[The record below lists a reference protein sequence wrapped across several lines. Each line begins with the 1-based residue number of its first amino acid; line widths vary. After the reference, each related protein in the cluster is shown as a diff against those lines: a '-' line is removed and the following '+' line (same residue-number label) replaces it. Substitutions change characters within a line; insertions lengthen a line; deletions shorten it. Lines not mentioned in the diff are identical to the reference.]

1 MAHNS
6 LKIAKWGNGQGIRL
20 PMAVM
25 KLLSLKVGDELPMKV
40 QNETIVLVPKK
51 EKKLALAERFANYD
65 GPTEQKEIW
74 SDEIVGKE
82 EI

>member
-1 MAHNS
+1 MTQNT
-6 LKIAKWGNGQGIRL
+6 LKIGD
-20 PMAVM
+20 
-25 KLLSLKVGDELPMKV
+25 KLQLTV

-51 EKKLALAERFANYD
+51 EKKLTLAERFANYD
-65 GPTEQKEIW
+65 GPNEQKEIW

>member
-1 MAHNS
+1 MTQNS

-25 KLLSLKVGDELPMKV
+25 KLLSLKAGDELQMKV

-51 EKKLALAERFANYD
+51 EKKLTLAERFANYVFMNLRNSIK
-65 GPTEQKEIW
+65 TKMKRLNI
-74 SDEIVGKE
+74 SK
-82 EI
+82 

>member
-1 MAHNS
+1 MAQNS

-25 KLLSLKVGDELPMKV
+25 KLLSLKVGDEHQKV

-51 EKKLALAERFANYD
+51 EKK
-65 GPTEQKEIW
+65 
-74 SDEIVGKE
+74 
-82 EI
+82 

>member
-1 MAHNS
+1 MAQNS

-25 KLLSLKVGDELPMKV
+25 KLLSLKVGDELQMKV

-51 EKKLALAERFANYD
+51 EKKLGLTD
-65 GPTEQKEIW
+65 TL
-74 SDEIVGKE
+74 VTC
-82 EI
+82 

>member
-1 MAHNS
+1 MAQNS

-25 KLLSLKVGDELPMKV
+25 KLLSLKVGDEHQKV

-51 EKKLALAERFANYD
+51 EKKITLAERFANYD

>member
-1 MAHNS
+1 MTQNS

-25 KLLSLKVGDELPMKV
+25 KLLSLKAGDELQMTV

-51 EKKLALAERFANYD
+51 EKKIN
-65 GPTEQKEIW
+65 I
-74 SDEIVGKE
+74 S
-82 EI
+82 

>member
-1 MAHNS
+1 MTQNS

-20 PMAVM
+20 TMAVM
-25 KLLSLKVGDELPMKV
+25 NLISLKAGDEIQMKD
-40 QNETIVLVPKK
+40 QKETIVLVPKK
-51 EKKLALAERFANYD
+51 EKKLTLAKRFANYD

>member
-1 MAHNS
+1 MAQNS

-25 KLLSLKVGDELPMKV
+25 KLLSLKVGDELQMKV

-51 EKKLALAERFANYD
+51 EKKLAIPERFANYD

>member
-1 MAHNS
+1 MAQNS

-25 KLLSLKVGDELPMKV
+25 KLLSLKVGDELQMKV

-51 EKKLALAERFANYD
+51 EKKL
-65 GPTEQKEIW
+65 
-74 SDEIVGKE
+74 
-82 EI
+82 

>member
-1 MAHNS
+1 
-6 LKIAKWGNGQGIRL
+6 
-20 PMAVM
+20 M
-25 KLLSLKVGDELPMKV
+25 KQLFLY
-40 QNETIVLVPKK
+40 PKK
-51 EKKLALAERFANYD
+51 KKKLTLAERFANYD

>member
-1 MAHNS
+1 MAQNS

-25 KLLSLKVGDELPMKV
+25 KLLSLKVGDELQMKV

-51 EKKLALAERFANYD
+51 KKNCEY
-65 GPTEQKEIW
+65 P
-74 SDEIVGKE
+74 SDNP
-82 EI
+82 

>member
-1 MAHNS
+1 MAQNS

-25 KLLSLKVGDELPMKV
+25 KLLSLKVGDELQMKV

-65 GPTEQKEIW
+65 GPTEQNW